1 MHRINRSWFARI
13 AFAGMLL
20 FGAVAG
26 ARAADG
32 AAVAQIKARGVLR
45 CGVGENVPGFAAR
58 NAAGAWAGLDAD
70 FCRAVAA
77 AVLGSPERV
86 AFVPLRPTQRIPALA
101 EGVVDMLS
109 AHASWTLERESA
121 LGLQF
126 AGILYYDAQAL
137 MVRASDPVA
146 SAMDLKGASVC
157 VQEGTSSAGHLRRWA
172 AANQLELQPLVLA
185 SAAEVRAA
193 FFAGRCRAWTSD
205 ASQLA
210 VARSSAPGGAQG
222 WTILAWDIAE
232 EPLGPAVREGDAAWL
247 ALVRWVLIAL
257 VSAEELGLT
266 RENLAQREHEAA
278 VRTALMPDT
287 EVDRSLGVAPGW
299 MLRAVGAVGNYGEIF
314 ERNLG
319 SHSPFNIE
327 RGRNRLWSQGGL
339 LFVPP
344 TR

>member
-1 MHRINRSWFARI
+1 MRRLRQLASI
-13 AFAGMLL
+13 AFAGMVLL
-20 FGAVAG
+20 GAAAN

-32 AAVAQIKARGVLR
+32 ETVAQIKSRGVLR
-45 CGVGENVPGFAAR
+45 CGLGENIPGFATR
-58 NAAGAWAGLDAD
+58 NPAGAWSGLDAD

-77 AVLGSPERV
+77 AVLGSPDRA
-86 AFVPLRPTQRIPALA
+86 AFVPLRPTERVPALE
-101 EGVVDMLS
+101 EGVIDVLS
-109 AHASWTLERESA
+109 AHASWTLEREGA

-126 AGILYYDAQAL
+126 AGILYYDTQAL
-137 MVRASDPVA
+137 IVRASDPVA
-146 SAMDLKGASVC
+146 TASDLKGAGVC
-157 VQEGTSSAGHLRRWA
+157 AQEGTVSLGHLRQWS
-172 AANQLELQPLVLA
+172 AANQLDLQPVVLA

-210 VARSSAPGGAQG
+210 VARFDAPGGAQI
-222 WTILAWDIAE
+222 WKILAWDIAE
-232 EPLGPAVREGDAAWL
+232 EPLGPAVREGDEAWL
-247 ALVRWVLIAL
+247 SLVRWVLVAL
-257 VSAEELGLT
+257 VSAEQLGLT

-327 RGRNRLWSQGGL
+327 RGRNRLWTQGGL
-339 LFVPP
+339 MYAPP